1 MVRLRGVRCAT
12 ALTAL
17 AAVIVGAAT
26 MSGVAAADPT
36 PVPPPSSIQT
46 VVHDSPLQST
56 LIVYSASMNRA
67 IPVTVLHPKDTSKA
81 VPTLYLLNGAGGGE
95 DSATWAAKT
104 SYAQFFADKNVNVV
118 TPIGG
123 AFSYYTDWQ
132 RDDPV
137 LGRNKW
143 QTFLTKELP
152 PLIDKEFKT
161 TKANAIAG
169 ISMAGTSVLNLAIAE
184 PKLYKAVAA
193 YSGCARTS
201 DPLGLQYIRMV
212 VGDRGRGNIVNMWGV
227 PGGPGWRANDPYLN
241 AAKLRGTK
249 VYMTSGTGLPGQYD
263 RLDSPLINGD
273 PVTLAN
279 QVLLGGVIEAAVN
292 NCTQQMVARMKQL
305 HVPNKVLTRSGGT
318 HSWAY
323 WEQDLHDTW
332 PMIEADLNA
341 KPAPAAKAAP
351 KK

>member
-1 MVRLRGVRCAT
+1 MS
-12 ALTAL
+12 
-17 AAVIVGAAT
+17 AVTVGAGT
-26 MSGVAAADPT
+26 LSGVAAADPS
-36 PVPPPSSIQT
+36 PAGPIPSVSSIQT

-56 LIVYSASMNRA
+56 LIVYSASMNKP
-67 IPVTVLHPKDTSKA
+67 IPVTVLHPKDTGKP

-169 ISMAGTSVLNLAIAE
+169 ISMAGTSVLNLAIAA
-184 PKLYKAVAA
+184 PGLYKSVAA

-201 DPLGLQYIRMV
+201 DPLGMQYIRMV
-212 VGDRGRGNIVNMWGV
+212 VGDRGGGNIVNMWGV
-227 PGGPGWRANDPYLN
+227 PGGPGWRANDPYIN
-241 AAKLRGTK
+241 AARLRGTK
-249 VYMTSGTGLPGQYD
+249 VYMTSGSGLPGPYD
-263 RLDSPLINGD
+263 QLSSPLIAGD

-279 QVLLGGVIEAAVN
+279 QVALGGLIEAAVN
-292 NCTQQMVARMKQL
+292 NCTQQMTQRLRALRI
-305 HVPNKVLTRSGGT
+305 PNTVMLRPNGT

-323 WEQDLHDTW
+323 WEKDLHDTW
-332 PMIEADLNA
+332 PLIEADLRPQPA
-341 KPAPAAKAAP
+341 PKPAPQP
-351 KK
+351 VSKKPSTR